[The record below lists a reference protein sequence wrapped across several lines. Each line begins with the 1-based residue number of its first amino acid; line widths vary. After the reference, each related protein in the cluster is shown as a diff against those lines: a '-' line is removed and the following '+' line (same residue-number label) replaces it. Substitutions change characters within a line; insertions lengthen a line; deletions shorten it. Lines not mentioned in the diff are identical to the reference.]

1 MDKRLE
7 RLQKILQDMGSVLV
21 AFSGGVDSSFLLHVA
36 HEMLGDR
43 ALAITF
49 VSPFLSRNEKER
61 ATLFCKEKGIKHI
74 ILETD
79 PLKVEQIRAN
89 PPDRCY
95 YCKREL
101 YTRALDEARRIGAVH
116 LVDGSQLSDHS
127 DHRPGRRALK
137 ELKIRSPLAEA
148 GLDKNQVRRLSRELG
163 LSSWNLPPMACLASR
178 IPYGTALDS
187 ESLARIEAAE
197 EFLFEEGFFLVRVRD
212 HHGTARIELAF
223 EEIDRLNDTNLR
235 ERLVRHFKSLG
246 YVAVTLDLEG
256 YRTGRLNELWQQQA
270 DGSRVEG
277 RGDAKKRRDGD

>member
-1 MDKRLE
+1 MDKSLE

-36 HEMLGDR
+36 HELLGDR

-49 VSPFLSRNEKER
+49 VSPFLSRNEKKR
-61 ATLFCKEKGIKHI
+61 AILFCKEKGIKHI
-74 ILETD
+74 ILEAD
-79 PLKVEQIRAN
+79 PLKVEPIRAN

-95 YCKREL
+95 YCKKEL

-116 LVDGSQLSDHS
+116 LVDGTQLSDDS

-148 GLDKNQVRRLSRELG
+148 GLDKKQVRQLSRELG

-178 IPYGTALDS
+178 IPYGTALDL

-212 HHGTARIELAF
+212 HNKTARIELTLD
-223 EEIDRLNDTNLR
+223 EIERLSDADLR
-235 ERLVRHFKSLG
+235 ERLVSHFKSLG

-270 DGSRVEG
+270 
-277 RGDAKKRRDGD
+277 GD

>member
-1 MDKRLE
+1 LPMDQRLE
-7 RLQKILQDMGSVLV
+7 RLEKLLQDMGSVLV
-21 AFSGGVDSSFLLHVA
+21 AFSGGVDSTFLLHVA
-36 HEMLGDR
+36 HEILGDR

-49 VSPFLSRNEKER
+49 VSPFVSRKEKER

-74 ILETD
+74 ILEAD
-79 PLKVEQIRAN
+79 PLEVEQIRAN

-95 YCKREL
+95 HCKKEL
-101 YTRALDEARRIGAVH
+101 YTRALDETRRIGNIH
-116 LVDGSQLSDHS
+116 LVDGTQLSDDS

-148 GLDKNQVRRLSRELG
+148 GLDKNQIRQFSRELG

-178 IPYGTALDS
+178 IPYGIALDR

-197 EFLFEEGFFLVRVRD
+197 EFLFREGFFLVRVRD
-212 HHGTARIELAF
+212 HNKTARIELAF
-223 EEIDRLNDTNLR
+223 EQMERLGDTNLR
-235 ERLVRHFKSLG
+235 DRLVNHFKSLG

-270 DGSRVEG
+270 GEKLDE
-277 RGDAKKRRDGD
+277 RG

>member
-7 RLQKILQDMGSVLV
+7 KLQKILQDMGSVLV

-36 HEMLGDR
+36 HMMLGDR
-43 ALAITF
+43 AQAVTF
-49 VSPFLSRNEKER
+49 VSPFLSRIEKER

-74 ILETD
+74 ILEVD
-79 PLKVEQIRAN
+79 PLEVEQIRAN

-95 YCKREL
+95 HCKREL
-101 YTRALDEARRIGAVH
+101 YTRALDEARRIGAGH
-116 LVDGSQLSDHS
+116 LVDGSQLSDDS
-127 DHRPGRRALK
+127 DHRPGRRALE

-148 GLDKNQVRRLSRELG
+148 GLDKKQVRQLSRELG

-178 IPYGTALDS
+178 IPYGTVLDS

-212 HHGTARIELAF
+212 HNKTARIELAH
-223 EEIDRLNDTNLR
+223 EEIERLSDTNLR
-235 ERLVRHFKSLG
+235 HRLVSHFKSLG

-256 YRTGRLNELWQQQA
+256 YRTGRLNELWQHQA
-270 DGSRVEG
+270 GERLDKSG
-277 RGDAKKRRDGD
+277 

>member
-1 MDKRLE
+1 MDRRFEKLK
-7 RLQKILQDMGSVLV
+7 KILQDMGSVLV

-36 HEMLGDR
+36 HEMLGDQ

-61 ATLFCKEKGIKHI
+61 ASLFCKEKGIKHI
-74 ILETD
+74 ILEAD
-79 PLKVEQIRAN
+79 PLEVEQIRTN

-95 YCKREL
+95 YCKKEL
-101 YTRALDEARRIGAVH
+101 YTRALEEARKIAAVH
-116 LVDGSQLSDHS
+116 LIDGTQLSDDS

-148 GLDKNQVRRLSRELG
+148 GLDKNQIRQFSRELG

-187 ESLARIEAAE
+187 ESLSRIEAAE
-197 EFLFEEGFFLVRVRD
+197 EFLQEEGFFLVRVRD
-212 HHGTARIELAF
+212 HNKTARIELAF
-223 EEIDRLNDTNLR
+223 EEI
-235 ERLVRHFKSLG
+235 ERLSDTSLRNRLVSHFKSLG
-246 YVAVTLDLEG
+246 YVAVTVDLEG

-270 DGSRVEG
+270 GRSRVE
-277 RGDAKKRRDGD
+277 

>member
-7 RLQKILQDMGSVLV
+7 RLKKILQDMDSVLV

-36 HEMLGDR
+36 HEILGDR

-74 ILETD
+74 ILEAD
-79 PLKVEQIRAN
+79 PLEVEQIRVN

-95 YCKREL
+95 HCKKEL

-116 LVDGSQLSDHS
+116 LVDGTQLSDDS
-127 DHRPGRRALK
+127 DHRPGRRALE

-148 GLDKNQVRRLSRELG
+148 GLDKNQVRQFSRELG

-178 IPYGTALDS
+178 IPYETPLDS
-187 ESLARIEAAE
+187 DSLARVEAAE
-197 EFLFEEGFFLVRVRD
+197 DFLFEEGFFLVRVRD
-212 HHGTARIELAF
+212 HNKTARIELAF
-223 EEIDRLNDTNLR
+223 EEMQRLSDTDLRDRLVNR
-235 ERLVRHFKSLG
+235 FKSLG

-256 YRTGRLNELWQQQA
+256 YRTGRLNELWQQQTGEKL
-270 DGSRVEG
+270 DE
-277 RGDAKKRRDGD
+277 RG

>member
-36 HEMLGDR
+36 HEVLGDR

-61 ATLFCKEKGIKHI
+61 ATLFCKEKGIKHV
-74 ILETD
+74 ILEVD
-79 PLKVEQIRAN
+79 PLEVEQIRAN

-101 YTRALDEARRIGAVH
+101 YARALDEARKIGAVH
-116 LVDGSQLSDHS
+116 LVDGTQLSDDS

-148 GLDKNQVRRLSRELG
+148 GLDKNQVRQFSREFG
-163 LSSWNLPPMACLASR
+163 LASWNLPPMACLASR
-178 IPYGTALDS
+178 VPYGTALDS

-212 HHGTARIELAF
+212 HHRTARIELAF
-223 EEIDRLNDTNLR
+223 EEIDRLSDQNLR
-235 ERLVRHFKSLG
+235 DRLVRHFKSLG

-270 DGSRVEG
+270 GGSRVER
-277 RGDAKKRRDGD
+277 RGDAEKRRDGD